1 MDVLGFGL
9 ENYNAI
15 GQWRTQDGKFPVD
28 ASGTFPNGKTF
39 VTPAE
44 MKALLRGNLP
54 EFTRCLTEKMLTYA
68 LGRGTEYYDMPVVRA
83 IDRDAAAKN
92 NRFSAVVLG
101 VVKSAPFQMRM
112 ATATPATGGAAAH

>member
-1 MDVLGFGL
+1 VLGFGL

-44 MKALLRGNLP
+44 MKALLAANMP
-54 EFTRCLTEKMLTYA
+54 EFTRCLTAKMLTYA
-68 LGRGTEYYDMPVVRA
+68 LGRGVENFDRVAVQQIVKQTAGDGYRFDTLVSA
-83 IDRDAAAKN
+83 IVH
-92 NRFSAVVLG
+92 SV
-101 VVKSAPFQMRM
+101 PFQMRR
-112 ATATPATGGAAAH
+112 AEALKTKQEIARK